1 MFRQNGERMTNL
13 EIAIVIVMLALAG
26 WGPAKQQ
33 KTAIVRAV
41 AAAVMK
47 LRRRGAARR
56 RRLRDRMPELPEVE
70 RVHLH
75 LGMTRDLA
83 A

>member
-41 AAAVMK
+41 AAAVMNSV
-47 LRRRGAARR
+47 
-56 RRLRDRMPELPEVE
+56 VE
-70 RVHLH
+70 AQRADVDSAIECPNSRKSK
-75 LGMTRDLA
+75 GFISISG
-83 A
+83 